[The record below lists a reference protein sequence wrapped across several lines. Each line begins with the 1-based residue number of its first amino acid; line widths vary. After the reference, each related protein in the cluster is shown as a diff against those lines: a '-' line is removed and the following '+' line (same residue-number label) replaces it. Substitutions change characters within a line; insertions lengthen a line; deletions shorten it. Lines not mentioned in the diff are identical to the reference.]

1 MTSRAREMFLG
12 ALLVAATLLGASC
25 TAMPTEQSSAGDGR
39 SAATTSAVQ
48 ADDDGKASLVDNKLT
63 HLRLTRNGSYSA
75 ELLFQPDDLTYV
87 VTLLHNKASWRLI
100 RTDSEKDAEAI
111 YQSFAAQT
119 QKLAAVEIDTMRLEA
134 GKKYADHMMALN
146 EQRLHNLQQD
156 LAQQQQQSQQVAAL
170 QQQGRQQAVSLSSDL
185 RATSDQLQQVQQ
197 NIRKLEAQQTNPQL
211 LLPAPASSATTS
223 LPAQPPASGSSTP

>member
-1 MTSRAREMFLG
+1 MTGRARERFFVAVLAAAAVLG
-12 ALLVAATLLGASC
+12 MSC
-25 TAMPTEQSSAGDGR
+25 TAMATEQSSAGDGR
-39 SAATTSAVQ
+39 SADTASGMQ
-48 ADDDGKASLVDNKLT
+48 ADGDGQASLDDSQLT

-75 ELLFQPDDLTYV
+75 ELMFQPDNLTYV
-87 VTLLHNKASWRLI
+87 VALRHDKASWRVI
-100 RTDSEKDAEAI
+100 RTDSEKNAEAI

-119 QKLAAVEIDTMRLEA
+119 QKLAEVEIDTMRLEA

-185 RATSDQLQQVQQ
+185 RATSDQLQKVQQ

-211 LLPAPASSATTS
+211 LLPAPAGSATTPQ
-223 LPAQPPASGSSTP
+223 PAEPLAAGSSTP